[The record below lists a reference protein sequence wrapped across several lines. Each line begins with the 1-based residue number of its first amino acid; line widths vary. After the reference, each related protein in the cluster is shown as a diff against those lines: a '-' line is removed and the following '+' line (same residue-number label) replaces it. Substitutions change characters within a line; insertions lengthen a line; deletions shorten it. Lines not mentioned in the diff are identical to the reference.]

1 MAGDLPSERPTLAVD
16 CAAFRLG
23 ERGLE
28 VLLVERLVPPPAWAL
43 PGVILRM
50 DESLDQAARRALEG
64 EAGLRPDFLEQLYTF
79 GEVSCGPQERIVTV
93 AYLALV
99 RLGDASAR
107 AADGARPARWV
118 PFGEAPAL
126 PFDQGAILARA
137 LSRLRS
143 AMRTQPIG
151 FDLLPSKFTL
161 TELQQL
167 YERVLE
173 TPLDKRNFR
182 KKALAME
189 LLVPLDEWQQDV
201 AHRAARLYRFDK
213 KKFQRLEAS
222 GFRFE
227 L

>member
-1 MAGDLPSERPTLAVD
+1 
-16 CAAFRLG
+16 
-23 ERGLE
+23 
-28 VLLVERLVPPPAWAL
+28 
-43 PGVILRM
+43 
-50 DESLDQAARRALEG
+50 
-64 EAGLRPDFLEQLYTF
+64 
-79 GEVSCGPQERIVTV
+79 
-93 AYLALV
+93 
-99 RLGDASAR
+99 
-107 AADGARPARWV
+107 
-118 PFGEAPAL
+118 
-126 PFDQGAILARA
+126 
-137 LSRLRS
+137 
-143 AMRTQPIG
+143 MRTQPIG

-167 YERVLE
+167 YERVLA

-213 KKFQRLEAS
+213 KKYERLEAS